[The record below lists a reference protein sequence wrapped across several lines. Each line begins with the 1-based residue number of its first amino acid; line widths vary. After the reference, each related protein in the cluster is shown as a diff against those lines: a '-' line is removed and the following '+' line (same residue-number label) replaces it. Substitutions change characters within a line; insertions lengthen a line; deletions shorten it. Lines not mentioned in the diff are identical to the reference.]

1 MNPKRSILWL
11 ILANLFLVA
20 CLLLLLNPHV
30 IRHDEA
36 LTIIDTRAGEI
47 DINHLPGYRAAIWYQ
62 DIERGINV
70 RLLVSPW

>member
-1 MNPKRSILWL
+1 MNTKREILWL

-20 CLLLLLNPHV
+20 YVLLLLNPHV

-47 DINHLPGYRAAIWYQ
+47 DINHLPGYRATIWYQ
-62 DIERGINV
+62 DIERGVNV

>member
-1 MNPKRSILWL
+1 MNPKRTILWL

-47 DINHLPGYRAAIWYQ
+47 DINHPPGHRPTVWYQ
-62 DIERGINV
+62 DIERDVNV